1 MRSLPVLRRAA
12 VPPAMLAVALLI
24 VAVAG
29 CSGERREPT
38 AAEAGDQL
46 RQAVQ
51 RVYDNR
57 LGSGAPKVSSDAA
70 ADRPCGDGR
79 ARRVYAATVPSRG
92 FKAQDLAF
100 EYSIGVVDR
109 FSGWKLDLARDARDT
124 VSAVAVDGHARFSVE
139 TSADGS
145 TYTVSGQT
153 DCLPSG

>member
-1 MRSLPVLRRAA
+1 MRSPLAPF
-12 VPPAMLAVALLI
+12 AVALLL

-29 CSGERREPT
+29 CSHDRREPT
-38 AAEAGDQL
+38 VTQAGDQL

-57 LGSGAPKVSSDAA
+57 LGAGAPRVSSDAT
-70 ADRPCGDGR
+70 ADQPCGDGR

-92 FKAQDLAF
+92 FKARDLAF

-124 VSAVAVDGHARFSVE
+124 VGAVAGDGHARLSVT

-145 TYTVSGQT
+145 TYTVSGRT